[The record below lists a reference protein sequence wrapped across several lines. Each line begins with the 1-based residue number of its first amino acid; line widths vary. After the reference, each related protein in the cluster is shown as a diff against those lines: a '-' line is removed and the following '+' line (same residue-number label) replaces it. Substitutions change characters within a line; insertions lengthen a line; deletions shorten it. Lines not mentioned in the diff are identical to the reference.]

1 MRKRKQQSRP
11 QYDLRETRAHIR
23 DAYDLIAKLLAKV
36 RSLPPLQPDGSSDCP
51 DAEELYAQREEIERK
66 LRGWVDLLRQHLGLV
81 VKEIQ
86 RCKLNSNVIEAATTD
101 LNHDDPKHAFTEAEA
116 AQAREYAR
124 WARLRQEILEFLEE
138 AEEALQ
144 EAAWHPRFPGVPH
157 RPQTVPEIL
166 TPLPVAKED
175 PESQYHPI
183 DTEVRRLLDM
193 GPLP

>member
-116 AQAREYAR
+116 AQAANTRDGRVFAR
-124 WARLRQEILEFLEE
+124 KSSNSLRRQRRRSRRRPGTRGSP
-138 AEEALQ
+138 A
-144 EAAWHPRFPGVPH
+144 FPIGR
-157 RPQTVPEIL
+157 RPF
-166 TPLPVAKED
+166 
-175 PESQYHPI
+175 
-183 DTEVRRLLDM
+183 RRS
-193 GPLP
+193 